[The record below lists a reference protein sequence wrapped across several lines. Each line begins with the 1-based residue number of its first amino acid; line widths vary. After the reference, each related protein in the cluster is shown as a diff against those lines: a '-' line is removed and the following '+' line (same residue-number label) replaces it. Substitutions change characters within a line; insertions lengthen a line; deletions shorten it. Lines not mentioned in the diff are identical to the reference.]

1 MENIISNFESSN
13 RPHINPTRIK
23 VVGVGGGGGNAVNR
37 MMQAKLAGVEFWL
50 MNTDLQVLTCSDV
63 PNKLQL
69 GLETTNGLGSGG
81 DPSVG
86 EQAALEVKEKIT
98 KALDNTDMLFI
109 TAGMGGGTGTGAAPV
124 VAQIAQDLGILT
136 IAFVTKPFFWEGKK
150 RMNQAEEGIE
160 KLKKY
165 VDAILVVPNDKLL
178 QVVERQIGVR
188 EAFCVTDEVLY
199 RGIQG
204 LSDIITI
211 PGMINI
217 DFADVRKVVKNSGTA
232 LMGIGRAQ
240 GEGRAIK
247 AAEMAINS
255 QLLESSIDGAGGIIV
270 NITGSSNMTLY
281 EINDA
286 TNVINN
292 VVKDDAG
299 QHVVDHVDGH
309 HPAVS
314 LGVTEGVVDG
324 FLTGVV
330 HPYDGSPGEDR
341 DGNGGEL
348 AADGAVG
355 VGEGY
360 SGQGAAGRVTGRVG
374 ACHDDGEGCNG
385 ADDKGVDE
393 DFAPSPEGLADRMI
407 GLGGGVGD
415 HSVTGACVVGVDAA
429 GDAVLDGVADSGSR
443 KTADSGRGA
452 EGAPEDQGDDS
463 RNVLEIQDQNAQSHD
478 DVEDCHDGHGT
489 GHDIRDPAK
498 ASPDGHQAGDADD
511 DD

>member
-1 MENIISNFESSN
+1 MENIISNYDNEN
-13 RPHINPTRIK
+13 RPAINPTRIK

-37 MMQAKLAGVEFWL
+37 MHSAKLAGVDFWL
-50 MNTDLQVLTCSDV
+50 MNTDLQVLNCSNV

-69 GLETTNGLGSGG
+69 GVETTRGLGSGG
-81 DPSVG
+81 DPTTG
-86 EQAALEVKEKIT
+86 ERAAVEMKDDIT
-98 KALDNTDMLFI
+98 KALENTDMLFI
-109 TAGMGGGTGTGAAPV
+109 TAGMGGGTGTGAAPI

-136 IAFVTKPFFWEGKK
+136 
-150 RMNQAEEGIE
+150 RMGQAEAGIE
-160 KLKKY
+160 KLRKF

-255 QLLESSIDGAGGIIV
+255 KLLESSIDGASGIIV

-292 VVKDDAG
+292 VVKDDAD
-299 QHVVDHVDGH
+299 VI
-309 HPAVS
+309 
-314 LGVTEGVVDG
+314 
-324 FLTGVV
+324 
-330 HPYDGSPGEDR
+330 
-341 DGNGGEL
+341 
-348 AADGAVG
+348 
-355 VGEGY
+355 
-360 SGQGAAGRVTGRVG
+360 
-374 ACHDDGEGCNG
+374 
-385 ADDKGVDE
+385 
-393 DFAPSPEGLADRMI
+393 I
-407 GLGGGVGD
+407 GT
-415 HSVTGACVVGVDAA
+415 SINEAF
-429 GDAVLDGVADSGSR
+429 
-443 KTADSGRGA
+443 
-452 EGAPEDQGDDS
+452 Q
-463 RNVLEIQDQNAQSHD
+463 NEIQITVIATGFAEKSARSAFQMTAAEYFQGKSDTASAPNTESKFELPKIHL
-478 DVEDCHDGHGT
+478 DV
-489 GHDIRDPAK
+489 
-498 ASPDGHQAGDADD
+498 PDFLKKDE
-511 DD
+511 